1 MTSNSET
8 SKLPQGSPEHDPA
21 SNTNEEPGKPHLE
34 EDRGETSDGEGL
46 LSVDSQDDDSAIA
59 DLSLPCVLPRYS
71 VKLPLKWIV
80 AYNLLLADAP
90 RRRCDRVFMITLRRM
105 GGHTTDIKKAV
116 SLNNSDEEE
125 VEIADTSCIEYVMP
139 NDEREQERLDMQHQL
154 WYMTLHHRLFL
165 APVSENP
172 QHVLD
177 IGTGTGIW
185 AIDFANRYPSAQV
198 IGSDLSPIQP
208 EFVPANCQFEVED
221 AEDEWTYSQQ
231 FDFIH
236 GRLMISCF
244 KDPRYVFEQ
253 AFKSLAPG
261 GYFEMQDTD
270 FPMKSVDD
278 TLVGT
283 DLWDWNQYIIEGSA
297 KAGRPWTRVKEYKK
311 WMEEIG
317 FVDVEEKILQWPL
330 NTWPRDKHLKTL
342 GLWFCHDLSEG
353 LSSTRAVLTRG
364 LGWSVDKAEAFLVNV
379 RKDVKNR
386 NVHAYVELRIVYGR
400 KPPRT

>member
-1 MTSNSET
+1 MASNSET
-8 SKLPQGSPEHDPA
+8 SKSPCESAGHEHA
-21 SNTNEEPGKPHLE
+21 IGTNKSLE
-34 EDRGETSDGEGL
+34 TAPFEDDLGEVSDGEGL
-46 LSVDSQDDDSAIA
+46 ISVDSQDDDSAIG
-59 DLSLPCVLPRYS
+59 DLSLPRSTTSVRSSVYDYVEEDGRTFHRYKEGS
-71 VKLPLKWIV
+71 
-80 AYNLLLADAP
+80 
-90 RRRCDRVFMITLRRM
+90 
-105 GGHTTDIKKAV
+105 
-116 SLNNSDEEE
+116 
-125 VEIADTSCIEYVMP
+125 YVMP

-154 WYMTLHHRLFL
+154 WHMTLHSQLFL
-165 APVSENP
+165 APIAENP
-172 QHVLD
+172 QHALD

-185 AIDFANRYPSAQV
+185 AIDFANRFPSAQV
-198 IGSDLSPIQP
+198 IGTDLSPIQP
-208 EFVPANCQFEVED
+208 DFVPANCQFEVED
-221 AEDEWTYSQQ
+221 AEDEWTYSQK
-231 FDFIH
+231 FDFVH

-261 GYFEMQDTD
+261 GYLEMQDTD

-317 FVDVEEKILQWPL
+317 FVDVEEKVLQWPT
-330 NTWPRDKHLKTL
+330 NTWPRDKHMKTL
-342 GLWFCHDLSEG
+342 GMWFCHDLSEG

-364 LGWSVDKAEAFLVNV
+364 LGWSVEKAEAFLVNV
-379 RKDVKNR
+379 RKDVRNR

-400 KPPRT
+400 KPPSA